1 MAIDQTAFQVALPM
15 DRPPE
20 RNRPG
25 FGYHLKVH
33 TFRTVTI
40 VLAWVLIV
48 AAFYQRPELL
58 TGAQRFLQRGI
69 EALGDALRSPWGPRI
84 EFIVRQIGGVIWLQ
98 ITLIV
103 VALRF
108 ALSTIAVAW
117 RLLTGRDR
125 RQWNQ
130 SRHLPSPRP
139 PP

>member
-1 MAIDQTAFQVALPM
+1 M
-15 DRPPE
+15 DRAPD
-20 RNRPG
+20 RIRSRPG

-33 TFRTVTI
+33 TFRTLTV

-69 EALGDALRSPWGPRI
+69 EAVGDTVPPPWGPRI

-108 ALSTIAVAW
+108 ALSTIAIAW
-117 RLLTGRDR
+117 RLIVSRDR

-130 SRHLPSPRP
+130 SRRLPLPGP
-139 PP
+139 TP

>member
-1 MAIDQTAFQVALPM
+1 M

-20 RNRPG
+20 RSRPG
-25 FGYHLKVH
+25 LGYHLKVH
-33 TFRTVTI
+33 TFRTLTV

-69 EALGDALRSPWGPRI
+69 EALGDTVPPPWGPRI

-103 VALRF
+103 VALRL
-108 ALSTIAVAW
+108 ALSTIAATW
-117 RLLTGRDR
+117 RLIRHRD
-125 RQWNQ
+125 QG
-130 SRHLPSPRP
+130 L
-139 PP
+139 